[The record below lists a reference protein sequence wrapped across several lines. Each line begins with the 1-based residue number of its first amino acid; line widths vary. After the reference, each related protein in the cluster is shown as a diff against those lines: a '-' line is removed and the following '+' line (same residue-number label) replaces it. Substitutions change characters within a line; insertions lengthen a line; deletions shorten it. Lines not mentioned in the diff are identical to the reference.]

1 MIKAL
6 LFDFSRTLLFPKD
19 LNYSGGLNSLYK
31 EVSIK
36 ENFRV
41 FDYFDINQQLL
52 DSVNYLKD
60 KYPSYIFT
68 TDSIQE
74 DQAIQDKIKGS
85 FLKIFSA
92 KAIGLEKTNKDSYQ
106 FILNE
111 IGFEASE
118 VLFIDDSQDNINTAD
133 AVGIKTI
140 KYIDFE
146 DLQQKAKQFGVEF

>member
-19 LNYSGGLNSLYK
+19 LNYGGGLNSLYN
-31 EVSIK
+31 EVKVK
-36 ENFRV
+36 ENFKV
-41 FDYFDINQQLL
+41 FDYFDINQQIL

-74 DQAIQDKIKGS
+74 DPEIQNRIKGS
-85 FLKIFSA
+85 FVKIFSA

-118 VLFIDDSQDNINTAD
+118 VLFIDDSQDNVSTAA
-133 AVGIKTI
+133 AVGINTI

-146 DLQQKAKQFGVEF
+146 DLQLQAKQFGVEF